1 MGYQTVKSVPMTQTY
16 EGALRVFESI
26 KPIRG
31 REPERRP
38 LGQRRDADTYWVRK
52 NDNNDI
58 EYMLYRTPVL
68 TFKPDDTVEV
78 CMGGWNS
85 VSTRQFITQVTGLR
99 VGTQRS
105 VALIGVGGEKYAFA
119 GNDRLRLKWVASG
132 TGINAGNW
140 SMLSFPR
147 QTGLRVNRQAA
158 NNVRARYKAF
168 GDYLSGFLKV
178 RKDEHDDVRITA
190 HELGQAIGFTQSV
203 EPTYAIVNRLG
214 NSGRTYRSGASV
226 YQFIALTEWRLI
238 HSEPYSGQE
247 KQNRNAVLEKARKL
261 MQSENH
267 EDYYKMAMI
276 LCSCNSYNVL
286 AYDETGE
293 NWITETT
300 SFVSVA
306 YKNLVTKMHADEVL
320 ERIELPTGS
329 IPNQTYESWLT
340 LLGKGE
346 EA

>member
-1 MGYQTVKSVPMTQTY
+1 MGYSTVKHVPRTLTY
-16 EGALRVFESI
+16 GDAMYIYKNSI
-26 KPIRG
+26 PIRG
-31 REPERRP
+31 RDPEVRP
-38 LGQRRDADTYWVRK
+38 LGQRRNADTYWVRK
-52 NDNNDI
+52 EGDDVQ
-58 EYMLYRTPVL
+58 YMHYRTPVV
-68 TFKPDDTVEV
+68 TFKPDNTIEV

-85 VSTRQFITQVTGLR
+85 VSTRQFISQVLDVRMGVSRGVATML
-99 VGTQRS
+99 VGD
-105 VALIGVGGEKYAFA
+105 EKYAFRA
-119 GNDRLRLKWVASG
+119 PDRLVMKRVPSES
-132 TGINAGNW
+132 GINAGNW

-168 GDYLSGFLKV
+168 EQYLKGFLKV
-178 RKDEHDDVRITA
+178 RKDENDGVRITA
-190 HELGQAIGFTQSV
+190 HELGQAIGFMKSV

-226 YQFIALTEWRLI
+226 YQFIDLTEWRLI
-238 HSEPYSGQE
+238 CSEPYSGQE
-247 KQNRNAVLEKARKL
+247 KQNRNVVLEKARKL

-300 SFVSVA
+300 SFVNVA

-329 IPNQTYESWLT
+329 IPNQTYERWLT

-346 EA
+346 E